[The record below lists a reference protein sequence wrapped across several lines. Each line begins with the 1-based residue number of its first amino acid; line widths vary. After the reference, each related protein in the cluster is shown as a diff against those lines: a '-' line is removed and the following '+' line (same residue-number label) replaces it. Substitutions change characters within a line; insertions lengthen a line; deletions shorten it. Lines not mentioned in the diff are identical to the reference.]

1 MNAESAMEAALV
13 SEIRGLLEKATE
25 GCITNP
31 NCDPVVVPRDDVI
44 KTILGGSLV
53 IIPIV
58 GDWGQGKSVLGELIY
73 RYSLI
78 SPSRPFYVTYIQ
90 ISTALRILPAN
101 FINRFYGD
109 SEPLVG
115 EKRIPA
121 DVRTDLAKILPIIFS
136 PNRVRA
142 IGVESILTTLPE
154 NLDLEPAQYDSLVS
168 IARRFKDL
176 DRRYIIVLDD
186 LESAEYFMSVDRLG
200 RLLWLAR
207 QTYDLAGGIAKLLL
221 VLLIQEYAA
230 ESFSRVVEGVRRD
243 PSLLTAYGVTLWPPI
258 RLEALKGDEVKLYV
272 RKLLERFQIPERIF
286 GGTVLENIARAAD
299 TITNTRGK
307 ISAVREVLSTALAR
321 TTLEVLKPT
330 EPPKDIEQILKEL
343 ARRAAEDQGAA
354 SRVKEAVDRALRET
368 FPEALRKILA
378 GELEGLAKHDD
389 DIAKAVADI
398 IYRYASEKYSRQF
411 KIFPPSVRSRAKGY
425 KMAEVIVRKE
435 VKGLRTIRIIV
446 WVRLSKLH
454 RRVKKAT
461 IERYAG
467 IPAARGAATSSVQHP
482 GTGQPITS
490 IRILFIHPEI
500 SRGALVQEL
509 DPETIIPIGLSNTDI
524 ASTLVALG
532 LGDIRVSEEV
542 RKSFNE
548 IFKNSFTNRI
558 QRIVDQI
565 VSEGGI

>member
-1 MNAESAMEAALV
+1 LSAESAIEAALI
-13 SEIRGLLEKATE
+13 SEIRGRIEKVTE
-25 GCITNP
+25 GCITDP

-53 IIPIV
+53 IIPVI
-58 GDWGQGKSVLGELIY
+58 GDWGQGKSVLGGLIY

-78 SPSRPFYVTYIQ
+78 SPLRPFYVTYVQ
-90 ISTALRILPAN
+90 ISTALKILPAD
-101 FINRFYGD
+101 FINRFYGG
-109 SEPLVG
+109 SEPLAG

-121 DVRTDLAKILPIIFS
+121 DVRTDLAKILPMIFS
-136 PNRVRA
+136 PNRAKA
-142 IGVESILTTLPE
+142 IGVESVLTTLPE

-168 IARRFKDL
+168 IVRRFKDL
-176 DRRYIIVLDD
+176 DRRYIIALDD

-207 QTYDLAGGIAKLLL
+207 QTYDLAGGVAKLVL

-230 ESFSRVVEGVRRD
+230 ESFSRVIEGIRRD

-258 RLEALKGDEVKLYV
+258 RLEALKGEEVKLYV

-286 GGTVLENIARAAD
+286 GGAALDNIVRVAD

-321 TTLEVLKPT
+321 IALEVLKPA
-330 EPPKDIEQILKEL
+330 EPPKDIEQILREL
-343 ARRAAEDQGAA
+343 ARRAAEDQGAVGRA
-354 SRVKEAVDRALRET
+354 REAIDGVLRES

-378 GELEGLAKHDD
+378 GELEGLAKYDEEV
-389 DIAKAVADI
+389 ARTVADM
-398 IYRYASEKYSRQF
+398 IYRYVSERYGRQF
-411 KIFPPSVRSRAKGY
+411 KVFPPSVRSRARGY
-425 KMAEVIVRKE
+425 KMAEVIIRKE
-435 VKGLRTIRIIV
+435 VKGLRTIRILV

-454 RRVKKAT
+454 RGVERAT

-467 IPAARGAATSSVQHP
+467 IPAARGAAAGSGQQP
-482 GTGQPITS
+482 GAGQPITS
-490 IRILFIHPEI
+490 TKILFIHPEI

-509 DPETIIPIGLSNTDI
+509 DPEAIIPIGLSNTDI
-524 ASTLVALG
+524 ASILVALG
-532 LGDIRVSEEV
+532 LGDIRVGEAV
-542 RKSFNE
+542 KKGFNE
-548 IFKNSFTNRI
+548 IFENSFTNRI

-565 VSEGGI
+565 VGEGGT